1 MPEGHT
7 IHRAALDHARD
18 LSGQRLLVSSP
29 QGRVALEKLLL
40 RGTVLRRVEAYG
52 KHLFYVFEGGTTIH
66 VHLGLF
72 GKFHRRA
79 NPPPPPR
86 DTTRLRLEGERV
98 TLDLVG
104 PTACAL
110 VTRKEKAAL
119 LARLGPDPLRD
130 DASPEPFYAKVAASK
145 VPIGSLL
152 LDQSVIAGIGNVYR
166 AEILYLLGIHPTKS
180 ARTIDRDTV
189 EAMWGLSKG
198 LLRRG
203 VLEKR
208 IVTTQGSKIEPKRRI
223 PRREAVHVYRRR
235 TCLRCGYDVERF
247 VQRARATY
255 ACAQCQAA

>member
-18 LSGQRLLVSSP
+18 LSDQHLHVSSP
-29 QGRVALEKLLL
+29 QGRVALEKLIL
-40 RGTVLRRVEAYG
+40 RGTTLRRVEAYG

-72 GKFHRRA
+72 GKFHRRV
-79 NPPPPPR
+79 NPPPAPR

-110 VTRKEKAAL
+110 ITRAEKTAL
-119 LARLGPDPLRD
+119 LARIGPDPLRD

-166 AEILYLLGIHPTKS
+166 AEILFLLGIDPRRAAHTL
-180 ARTIDRDTV
+180 DRATV
-189 EAMWGLSKG
+189 EAMWDLTRG
-198 LLRRG
+198 LLKRG

-208 IVTTQGSKIEPKRRI
+208 IVTTQGLTITSKRRI

-235 TCLRCGYDVERF
+235 TCLRCGHAVERF
-247 VQRARATY
+247 AQRARTTY
-255 ACAQCQAA
+255 ACTHCQA